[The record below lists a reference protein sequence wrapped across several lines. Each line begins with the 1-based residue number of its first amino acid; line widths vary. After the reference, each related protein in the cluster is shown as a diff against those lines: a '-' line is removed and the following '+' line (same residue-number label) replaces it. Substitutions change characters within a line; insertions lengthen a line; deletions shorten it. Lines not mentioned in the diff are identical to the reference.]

1 MRNSMRAYD
10 LIVQHPASKIQTG
23 NTVTPE
29 KFTTHSLPISQQLE
43 TWCGWYGSIF
53 DTESRQSTD
62 AGFPA
67 ENVTWKLD
75 GFAVSRASTP
85 AISVVRTKTLIR
97 RNPVDHWAVT
107 LGTHSETNLKAR
119 DVSLNVPAKIPFVLS
134 LGEEMHNERRQ
145 DDRVQ
150 FYLARDS
157 FQGIAAL
164 LDAARGTALNTPQGR
179 LLAEYMLLLERNLPN
194 LTLEDVPRLTNAVQA
209 MLGACLAPSADRVAN
224 AGRQIDVTL
233 LERVR
238 QAVRRHLR
246 SPSLG
251 PDKLC
256 REAATSRS
264 QLYRLLEGEGG
275 VAHYIQR
282 RRLSESFAILC
293 DTSNNFPISLIAE
306 TLCFA
311 DASSFSRA
319 FRREFGMRPSDVRA
333 AALAGLPPAATPRY
347 FGALGIHSFSDCLR
361 AF

>member
-1 MRNSMRAYD
+1 MRACN
-10 LIVQHPASKIQTG
+10 LVVQHPDSKIRTG

-43 TWCGWYGSIF
+43 TWRGWYGSVF

-67 ENVTWKLD
+67 ENVTWKLG
-75 GFAVSRASTP
+75 GFAVSRVSAP
-85 AISVVRTKTLIR
+85 AISVVRTKAHIR
-97 RNPVDHWAVT
+97 RNPVDHWAIT
-107 LGTHSETNLKAR
+107 LGTRSATDLKFR
-119 DVSLNVPAKIPFVLS
+119 DVLMNAPAGMPFVLS
-134 LGEEMHNERRQ
+134 LGEEMHNERSP

-150 FYLARDS
+150 FYLARDN
-157 FQGIAAL
+157 FQGIAPL
-164 LDAARGTALNTPQGR
+164 LDAARGTALNNAQGK
-179 LLAEYMLLLERNLPN
+179 LLADYMLLVERNLSN
-194 LTLEDVPRLTNAVQA
+194 LTLEDAPRLTNAVQA
-209 MLGACLAPSADRVAN
+209 MLSACLASSADRVAN
-224 AGRQIDVTL
+224 AGRQINATL

-256 REAATSRS
+256 REAAISRS

-275 VAHYIQR
+275 VARYIQR

-293 DTSNNFPISLIAE
+293 DTSNSFPISLVAE

-333 AALAGLPPAATPRY
+333 AAHEGLPPVATPRD
-347 FGALGIHSFSDCLR
+347 FGALGIRSFSDCLR